1 MILKREQ
8 KIKLLSKQKRIMKS
22 GAVTFFDRK
31 NTGKN
36 LSEKIGKKNEVRF
49 KVPKYPTKSKKIH
62 HNFLHVSCETFSFS
76 TRSE

>member
-22 GAVTFFDRK
+22 GAVTFFERE
-31 NTGKN
+31 NTEKT
-36 LSEKIGKKNEVRF
+36 LSERIGKKNQTQF
-49 KVPKYPTKSKKIH
+49 KAPKYPTKSKKIH